1 MTRSKIVLTRRLP
14 PDVEERATRDY
25 DAVLNPE
32 DKIHSIGEVLALAEG
47 ADALLICSS
56 EKFNAD
62 AFARLPQS
70 VKIVST
76 FSVGLDHLDLDA
88 ARARGVR
95 IGNTPDA
102 VTVATA
108 EIAMLCM
115 LGAARRSYEG
125 QKMLRAREWVGWHS
139 TQLLGRRLDKK
150 RLGIFGMGKIGRA
163 LAQRARGFDMTI
175 HYHNRNRLSP
185 ELEQGATY
193 HDTLESL
200 LTVSDVISLNAPAT
214 PETKSILNA
223 ETITKLPHGAIV
235 VNTARG
241 DLIDDEPLIAALKSG
256 QVAYAGLDVFSGE
269 PRINDGYYDLPN
281 TFLLPHMGS
290 ATIEARNEMGF
301 AALDNIDAVLAG
313 REPPYP
319 VV

>member
-1 MTRSKIVLTRRLP
+1 LTRRRIVLTRRLP
-14 PDVEERATRDY
+14 PDVQDRASRDY

-32 DKIHSIGEVLALAEG
+32 DRIYSMDEVLGLAEG

-56 EKFNAD
+56 EKFNAA

-76 FSVGLDHLDLDA
+76 FSVGLDHLDIEA

-108 EIAMLCM
+108 EIAMLCL

-125 QKMLRAREWVGWHS
+125 QKMLRDREWVGWHS

-163 LAQRARGFDMTI
+163 LAQRARGFDMEI
-175 HYHNRNRLSP
+175 HYHNRSRLSP
-185 ELEQGATY
+185 DLEQGAVY
-193 HDTLESL
+193 HDTLDSL
-200 LTVSDVISLNAPAT
+200 LAVSDVISLNAPAT
-214 PETKSILNA
+214 PETRSVLNA
-223 ETITKLPHGAIV
+223 ETIAKLPHGAIV

-256 QVAYAGLDVFSGE
+256 QVAYAGLDVFRGE

-281 TFLLPHMGS
+281 AFLLPHMGS